1 MEHYYAVI
9 LAGGGGTRLWPMSR
23 ANFPKQMLPLVEENS
38 MFKVSVE
45 RLAPLFTPE
54 QIYVVTGPKFA
65 EAMRAEAPD
74 IPAGNF
80 LVEPYG
86 KNTAPAA
93 ALAAAVI
100 QKRDPQATIVLL

>member
-1 MEHYYAVI
+1 
-9 LAGGGGTRLWPMSR
+9 
-23 ANFPKQMLPLVEENS
+23 MLPLVEDSS

-54 QIYVVTGPKFA
+54 QIYVVTGRKFA
-65 EAMRAEAPD
+65 EAMRAEAPN
-74 IPAGNF
+74 IPAENF

-93 ALAAAVI
+93 ALAARPA
-100 QKRDPQATIVLL
+100 KECGK